1 MRQLRSAGIGSR
13 PPILHLRNLASR
25 EARVRDRARAHSIPG
40 RVVRQAIIHAPQGR
54 RMWMYDLRVR
64 RLRRVCRHTEEKAA
78 ARPRIQRGSG
88 RASASSLLTP
98 LQSCDITPAESRRQ
112 QSSHRLIA
120 LQLTF

>member
-54 RMWMYDLRVR
+54 RMWIYNLRVR
-64 RLRRVCRHTEEKAA
+64 LWQGI
-78 ARPRIQRGSG
+78 RIF
-88 RASASSLLTP
+88 P
-98 LQSCDITPAESRRQ
+98 IDTPAVV
-112 QSSHRLIA
+112 
-120 LQLTF
+120 